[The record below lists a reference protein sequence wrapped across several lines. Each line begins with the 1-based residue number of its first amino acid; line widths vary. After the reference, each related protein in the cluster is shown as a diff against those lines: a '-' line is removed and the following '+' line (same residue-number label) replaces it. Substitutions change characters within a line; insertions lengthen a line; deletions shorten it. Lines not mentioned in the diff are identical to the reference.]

1 MRFKHFGIVC
11 TLLASLPILAKTPY
25 FVRLTNEIT
34 PGHSSAGKAR
44 FLWDLQSP
52 PSNIGGADTGGGDTN
67 VSTADDVKQAIVDA
81 KQRDLKLM
89 FFRLQLMLP
98 DYENHLFANNP
109 RFAFYPSIKKII
121 LDGDEAAFPL
131 KMRVLIRTMLSGTAQ
146 HPVGIINDI
155 DQAVYRVKSH
165 GHCIDHD
172 NLRHDGSILPNG
184 DICFSVERLMRIPKK
199 NLRKEII
206 ALAAHE
212 HAHRFGIWNDAVLIQ
227 KFLLDAA
234 EHDNSFGGGLNN
246 FVLPTE
252 FERDRPWN
260 MVKLL
265 NSSLPQLENKI
276 TSQDSLGACQNLGYL
291 LGGIVTPFEEGANG
305 DILPPSYYL
314 KVLDLGDSVISANY
328 VCGDVGHDLLIAM
341 GFRPGPYFKP
351 LPKNDLHGVETL
363 IATMK
368 TQQFEIEDFLSAY
381 MSGYRVIGGS
391 PQQYESLLPPSP
403 ESPAIVYEY

>member
-1 MRFKHFGIVC
+1 MQPLRGGAREHHAKRHAKPGEAQGQEVEPRPAHAGIPLDSSHGRGSR
-11 TLLASLPILAKTPY
+11 TAISDLLA
-25 FVRLTNEIT
+25 
-34 PGHSSAGKAR
+34 GH
-44 FLWDLQSP
+44 
-52 PSNIGGADTGGGDTN
+52 
-67 VSTADDVKQAIVDA
+67 
-81 KQRDLKLM
+81 
-89 FFRLQLMLP
+89 LQLEVSSRNGSDTSHMVANTP
-98 DYENHLFANNP
+98 DL
-109 RFAFYPSIKKII
+109 
-121 LDGDEAAFPL
+121 LGL
-131 KMRVLIRTMLSGTAQ
+131 WSG
-146 HPVGIINDI
+146 
-155 DQAVYRVKSH
+155 
-165 GHCIDHD
+165 
-172 NLRHDGSILPNG
+172 
-184 DICFSVERLMRIPKK
+184 LMRIPKK